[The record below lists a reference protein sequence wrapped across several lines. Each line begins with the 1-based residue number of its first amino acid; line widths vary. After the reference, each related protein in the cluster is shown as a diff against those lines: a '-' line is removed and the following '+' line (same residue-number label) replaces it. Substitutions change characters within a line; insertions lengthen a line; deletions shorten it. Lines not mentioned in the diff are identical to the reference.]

1 MAIENKDAFVL
12 PSNPQDRKNI
22 LDLFEEL
29 SNCFTRIEGE
39 KTYIKEAIDI
49 ASENYN
55 IPKKVLRK
63 AAKVYHQQNFDQL
76 SAEEEQFAEFYEQI
90 VNLEA

>member
-29 SNCFTRIEGE
+29 SKCFTRIEGE

-63 AAKVYHQQNFDQL
+63 AAKVYYQQNFDQVT
-76 SAEEEQFAEFYEQI
+76 AEEEQFAEFYEQI